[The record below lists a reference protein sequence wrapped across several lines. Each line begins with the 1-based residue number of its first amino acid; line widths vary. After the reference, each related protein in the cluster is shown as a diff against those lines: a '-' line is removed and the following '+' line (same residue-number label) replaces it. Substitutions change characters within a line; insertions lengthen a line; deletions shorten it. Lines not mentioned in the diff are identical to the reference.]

1 MMNVIG
7 KNDMSKANAV
17 LYKITFLQN
26 DNVVE
31 MYAKNVA
38 ESDMFGFIIVENL
51 VFGETT
57 SIVVDPSEERLKE
70 QFKGVKRTYI
80 PMHTVLRID
89 EVEKAA
95 SGKIIT
101 RPSSNNKISP
111 LSNNVYF
118 DPGKDK

>member
-1 MMNVIG
+1 
-7 KNDMSKANAV
+7 MSKINAI
-17 LYKITFLQN
+17 LYKITFVQN

-31 MYAKNVA
+31 VYAKNVA

-57 SIVVDPSEERLKE
+57 SVVVDPSEERLKE

-89 EVEKAA
+89 EVEKV
-95 SGKIIT
+95 SNSKIT
-101 RPSSNNKISP
+101 ARAQTTNKITP
-111 LSNNVYF
+111 LSSSIYI
-118 DPGKDK
+118 DPGKDKR

>member
-1 MMNVIG
+1 
-7 KNDMSKANAV
+7 MSKTNAI
-17 LYKITFLQN
+17 LYKITFVQN

-70 QFKGVKRTYI
+70 QFRGVKRTYI

-95 SGKIIT
+95 SGKIT
-101 RPSSNNKISP
+101 ARAAQPTNKITP
-111 LSNNVYF
+111 LSSSIYI
-118 DPGKDK
+118 DPGKDKK

>member
-1 MMNVIG
+1 
-7 KNDMSKANAV
+7 MSKTNAI
-17 LYKITFLQN
+17 LYKITFVQN

-70 QFKGVKRTYI
+70 QFRGVKRTYI

-95 SGKIIT
+95 SGKITARTQPVNKIT
-101 RPSSNNKISP
+101 PLPSSIYS
-111 LSNNVYF
+111 
-118 DPGKDK
+118 DPGKDKK

>member
-1 MMNVIG
+1 
-7 KNDMSKANAV
+7 MSKTNPI
-17 LYKITFLQN
+17 LYKITFVQN

-51 VFGETT
+51 VFGEAT

-95 SGKIIT
+95 SGKIMA
-101 RPSSNNKISP
+101 RANPGNKISP
-111 LSNNVYF
+111 LPSNIYI
-118 DPGKDK
+118 DPGKDKK

>member
-1 MMNVIG
+1 
-7 KNDMSKANAV
+7 MSKTPAI

-57 SIVVDPSEERLKE
+57 SLVVDPSEERLKE

-101 RPSSNNKISP
+101 RPSGNNKISP
-111 LSNNVYF
+111 LPNNVYF

>member
-1 MMNVIG
+1 
-7 KNDMSKANAV
+7 MSKTNAI

-70 QFKGVKRTYI
+70 QFRGVKRTYI

-95 SGKIIT
+95 SGKITARAQSASKIT
-101 RPSSNNKISP
+101 P
-111 LSNNVYF
+111 LSSSIYS
-118 DPGKDK
+118 DPGKDKK

>member
-1 MMNVIG
+1 
-7 KNDMSKANAV
+7 MSSKSTL
-17 LYKITFLQN
+17 LYKITFVQN

-70 QFKGVKRTYI
+70 QFKDVKRTYI

-89 EVEKAA
+89 EVEKIA
-95 SGKIIT
+95 SGKIMP
-101 RPSSNNKISP
+101 RSPSSNKISP
-111 LSNNVYF
+111 LPSNIYI
-118 DPGKDK
+118 DPGKDKK